1 MINWN
6 FLGVLS
12 CRLVHLEV
20 VFPRRLIC
28 CVTALGLSFGA
39 GYAVVH
45 GEQRRGSPT
54 LTLALAGDVFI
65 DAPTRLALAQRASE
79 VSLQQAYRELLAEVA
94 PSFERASLAIVN
106 LETPISPRYRERAPG
121 DPPIFNTSPHLL
133 DALVDAGVDALT
145 IANNHAYDQGIKG
158 LQDTIAHAQQRKL
171 PVVGVAESPDRA
183 CGPLLLKTPAGTVG
197 LCTWSQSLNIKAHD
211 APDDELPLHVA
222 LTRDGSIQR
231 CIQNARKRSDLAL
244 AAFHFTPS
252 AWNGPTDEER
262 QLVQTAVDAGAD
274 LVIGHGPHMPGPTAK
289 VRAADGREAL
299 VVYSL
304 GNLIG
309 AMGRENDQ
317 WRSHRAGVRDAAVIV
332 VETRRTTSRR
342 LVPSAFDAVPFW
354 ISEPMPNARWWKAG
368 QPLTRPLSIRAEL
381 SRLARA
387 KCGVHCEQQARGYHR
402 RARIIATAYGV
413 STQLDTEA
421 MTSPEPL
428 DQGQQPEP
436 ELPPGADV
444 ALRSLL
450 AGVTLP
456 VSFEHNTVAGQVT
469 DSEEIDRISRLLLV
483 HRDLRIH
490 LTGSAIS
497 GEDLLPGGEK
507 QLGAR
512 RARTMM
518 WLLSGKGPS
527 RSRFVMSGE
536 VSDRSQVTLR
546 LSR

>member
-1 MINWN
+1 M
-6 FLGVLS
+6 
-12 CRLVHLEV
+12 
-20 VFPRRLIC
+20 
-28 CVTALGLSFGA
+28 
-39 GYAVVH
+39 VH
-45 GEQRRGSPT
+45 GEQGRSSSP

-65 DAPTRLALAQRASE
+65 DAPTRLALEHRSAK
-79 VSLQQAYRELLAEVA
+79 VGLKQAHRELLAEVA
-94 PSFERASLAIVN
+94 PTFKGASLAIVN
-106 LETPISPRYRERAPG
+106 LETPIAPRYRERAAG

-133 DALVDAGVDALT
+133 DALVESGVDALT
-145 IANNHAYDQGIKG
+145 LANNHAYDQGIKG
-158 LQDTIAHAQQRKL
+158 LQDTLASAQQRKL
-171 PVVGVAESPDRA
+171 PVVGVGESAESA
-183 CGPLLLKTPAGTVG
+183 CGPLLLSTPAGTVG

-211 APDDELPLHVA
+211 APGGELPLHVA

-231 CIQNARKRSDLAL
+231 CIQNARKRSALAI

-289 VRAADGREAL
+289 VRASDGREAL

-309 AMGRENDQ
+309 AMGNENDQ

-332 VETRRTTSRR
+332 VETRRTPSRR
-342 LVPSAFDAVPFW
+342 LVPTTFDAVPFW

-387 KCGVHCEQQARGYHR
+387 KCGVLCEQQTRGYHR
-402 RARIIATAYGV
+402 RARIIATAYGA
-413 STQLDTEA
+413 STPIDAHTT
-421 MTSPEPL
+421 TSLEPL
-428 DQGQQPEP
+428 DQPQQTEQ
-436 ELPPGADV
+436 ELPPGADI
-444 ALRSLL
+444 ALRPLL
-450 AGVTLP
+450 AGVALP
-456 VSFEHNTVAGQVT
+456 VSFEHNMVAGQVT
-469 DSEEIDRISRLLLV
+469 DNAEIDRISRLLLL

-490 LTGSAIS
+490 LIGSATA

-512 RARTMM
+512 RARRVM

-527 RSRFVMSGE
+527 RSRFVTSGE
-536 VSDRSQVTLR
+536 VSERSQVTLR